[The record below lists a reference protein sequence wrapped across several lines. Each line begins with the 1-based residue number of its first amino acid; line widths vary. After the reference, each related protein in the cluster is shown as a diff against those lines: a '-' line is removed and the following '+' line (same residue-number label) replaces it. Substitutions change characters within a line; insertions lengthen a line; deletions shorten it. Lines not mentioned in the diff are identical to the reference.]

1 MAASSSAPDAVA
13 PMRNFFG
20 INIAYCTLT
29 LTDGA
34 LRSITLLHAATMGF
48 TSIEIA
54 VMFTLYELMGVVTN
68 LLGGFLMG
76 KLGLKAAVLAGLV
89 LQAVSIGLMGP
100 VGYLFPPNGNATD
113 AAAAAAAVAAAA
125 GDVLAGGRG
134 GNYSAG
140 NSSGG
145 DGGAIGGHIGGVG
158 GHGGDGGGGQ
168 YFGAQRAEFT
178 AYITVVQSLAGVAK
192 DLLKIAGKSVSKLV
206 NKEGDETRL
215 YKLVTYVTGAK
226 NSIKGLGFFVGSAV
240 LMVGYWQGVVILA
253 CIVVIPIPLV
263 MVWVD
268 RGLGRSGKMLPWS
281 QICRTKYNIGA
292 LSLSRFWLFGARDV
306 WFEVGERGESG
317 GVHSFGQLPSV

>member
-1 MAASSSAPDAVA
+1 MTASSPTPDAVA

-113 AAAAAAAVAAAA
+113 AAAAVGA
-125 GDVLAGGRG
+125 VLAGGRG
-134 GNYSAG
+134 T
-140 NSSGG
+140 
-145 DGGAIGGHIGGVG
+145 DP
-158 GHGGDGGGGQ
+158 
-168 YFGAQRAEFT
+168 
-178 AYITVVQSLAGVAK
+178 
-192 DLLKIAGKSVSKLV
+192 LL
-206 NKEGDETRL
+206 
-215 YKLVTYVTGAK
+215 
-226 NSIKGLGFFVGSAV
+226 
-240 LMVGYWQGVVILA
+240 
-253 CIVVIPIPLV
+253 
-263 MVWVD
+263 
-268 RGLGRSGKMLPWS
+268 
-281 QICRTKYNIGA
+281 
-292 LSLSRFWLFGARDV
+292 
-306 WFEVGERGESG
+306 
-317 GVHSFGQLPSV
+317 

>member
-1 MAASSSAPDAVA
+1 MTASSPTPDAVA

-113 AAAAAAAVAAAA
+113 AAAAVGA
-125 GDVLAGGRG
+125 VLAGGRG

-140 NSSGG
+140 NASGG
-145 DGGAIGGHIGGVG
+145 NGGAIGGHIGGVG
-158 GHGGDGGGGQ
+158 HGGGGHGGGGEGGQ

-226 NSIKGLGFFVGSAV
+226 NSIKGVGFFVGSAV

-268 RGLGRSGKMLPWS
+268 RGLGRSGKMLRWS

-306 WFEVGERGESG
+306 WFEVGGRGEREVRARAEG
-317 GVHSFGQLPSV
+317 GGGANF